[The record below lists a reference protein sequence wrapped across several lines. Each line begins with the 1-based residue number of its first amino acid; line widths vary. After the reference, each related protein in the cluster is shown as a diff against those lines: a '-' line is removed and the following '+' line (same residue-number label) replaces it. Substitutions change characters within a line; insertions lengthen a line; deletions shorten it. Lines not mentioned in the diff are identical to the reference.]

1 MHREF
6 NLKQIVKVI
15 EMKKQKIV
23 LGSSTLATY
32 PEGGGHWSVFLQY
45 LLGLQS
51 LGHQVILMECF
62 ISLGDKKADEHR
74 IDFFFKRLNEY
85 GFKDKAVIISF
96 PQESIRQ
103 DLINKIICQYFYLNC
118 LLAQLNSLS

>member
-45 LLGLQS
+45 LLGLQ
-51 LGHQVILMECF
+51 
-62 ISLGDKKADEHR
+62 
-74 IDFFFKRLNEY
+74 
-85 GFKDKAVIISF
+85 
-96 PQESIRQ
+96 
-103 DLINKIICQYFYLNC
+103 
-118 LLAQLNSLS
+118 